1 MAGPRLRMTTV
12 VGMSL
17 LVETCVIVFR
27 LNGEDRLI
35 DARPTVVFADDNLKV
50 TEIACALLRADY
62 DVVKVAIDGEQAV
75 RWICEL
81 KPDFAVMDMSM
92 PKMNGIA
99 VAGELRRA
107 GLRTRVI
114 FVTVI
119 EDEDYME
126 AARSIGHGYVLKRR
140 LSLDLLT
147 ALASARNNSFF
158 CSQ

>member
-1 MAGPRLRMTTV
+1 MTGLRLRMTTV
-12 VGMSL
+12 VGMSFL
-17 LVETCVIVFR
+17 TETCVIVFR
-27 LNGEDRLI
+27 PRGEDRLI
-35 DARPTVVFADDNLKV
+35 DERPTVVFADDNLKV
-50 TEIACALLRADY
+50 TEIACALLSADY
-62 DVVKVAIDGEQAV
+62 DVVKVAIDGEEAV

-81 KPDFAVMDMSM
+81 KPDFAVMDISM

-107 GLRTRVI
+107 GLRTRII

-119 EDEDYME
+119 EDEDYIK

-147 ALASARNNSFF
+147 ALAAARNNSFF